1 MGSIAEEGGVE
12 MTQERRE
19 AEEMAAMEEARKV
32 KARQT
37 PTVTVPPYTQQ
48 VGDVRVRV
56 WICACIC
63 VKW

>member
-1 MGSIAEEGGVE
+1 MNIGVSRHNTHHGHGIGSIAEEGGVE

-19 AEEMAAMEEARKV
+19 AEELVLMEEARKA

-48 VGDVRVRV
+48 V
-56 WICACIC
+56 
-63 VKW
+63 